1 MVTTHVEALHFGGVV
16 GLFPSFLF
24 FSLARIVCELLVAPK
39 IDLSLRV
46 EVGELSILIVL
57 G

>member
-1 MVTTHVEALHFGGVV
+1 VVTTHVEALHFGGVV